1 MNATAPHVRFAPS
14 PTGYLHAGNARQ
26 AIVNYLFARAQGGR
40 FTLRID
46 DTDAE
51 RSRPEYEAAIEQDL
65 AWLGLTWDDKFNQS
79 ARLARYAEAAETL
92 KRAGRLYPCFE
103 SEEELA
109 AKRALR
115 AKRKLPPIYD
125 RAMLSLTPAQRAA
138 AEANGKTP
146 YWRFRLSDGAA
157 LWEDLVLGERTI
169 RFNTLSDPVLIRA
182 DGTPL
187 YTFTSVVDDLDTGIT
202 HVIRG
207 EDHTTNTAVQ
217 IDLWRALAPKKPLPA
232 FAHLPLISDI
242 AGDKLSKRSGSVS
255 LRTFRRDGIE
265 PMALAAYLARLGSRR
280 DPEPLTLAEL
290 APSFNLDAFSRG
302 APRFDAKQLL
312 SLNRRILH
320 GLAFDLVADRLPEG
334 ASAAF
339 WHAIRGNIDLLSEAR
354 HWWEITHAPIDP
366 PEIPEARSIL
376 QAALACL
383 PDAPWDES
391 TWKSWTTMIAAATDT
406 RGKAL
411 FMPLRLALTGEP
423 HGPDLAALLPL
434 VTREL
439 VIERL
444 ERAAR

>member
-1 MNATAPHVRFAPS
+1 MNASSPHVRFAPS

-26 AIVNYLFARAQGGR
+26 AIVNYLFARAHGGR

-51 RSRPEYEAAIEQDL
+51 RSRPVYEAAIEQDL

-125 RAMLSLTPAQRAA
+125 RAMLSLTPEQRAA

-157 LWEDLVLGERTI
+157 IWDDLVLGERTI

-187 YTFTSVVDDLDTGIT
+187 YTFTSVVDDIDTGIT

-217 IDLWRALAPKKPLPA
+217 IDLWRALAPRKALPA

-320 GLAFDLVADRLPEG
+320 SIAFDVVADRLPEG
-334 ASAAF
+334 ASPAF

-376 QAALACL
+376 QAGLACL

-391 TWKSWTTMIAAATDT
+391 TWKSWTTMIAAETDT

-434 VTREL
+434 MPPAL